1 MQTQAYVRASFP
13 HYDLLCF
20 ICACFYTLHACC
32 RAIAPIKIKSINQLG
47 LFICSKMYLESTNEG
62 HEHAEV
68 DTEDAKEET
77 NVADANGEEQHGE
90 ARALVD
96 AERENSFTH
105 EEDEELNYNEEDE
118 DYEGV
123 TGD

>member
-1 MQTQAYVRASFP
+1 M
-13 HYDLLCF
+13 CF
-20 ICACFYTLHACC
+20 TNHVALFSVDNWLGLSA
-32 RAIAPIKIKSINQLG
+32 ALFIATVFVMRLKLG
-47 LFICSKMYLESTNEG
+47 LFIRSKMYLESTNEG

-68 DTEDAKEET
+68 DAEDAKEET
-77 NVADANGEEQHGE
+77 NVADANGEEQYGE
-90 ARALVD
+90 ARALADV
-96 AERENSFTH
+96 EKENSFTH